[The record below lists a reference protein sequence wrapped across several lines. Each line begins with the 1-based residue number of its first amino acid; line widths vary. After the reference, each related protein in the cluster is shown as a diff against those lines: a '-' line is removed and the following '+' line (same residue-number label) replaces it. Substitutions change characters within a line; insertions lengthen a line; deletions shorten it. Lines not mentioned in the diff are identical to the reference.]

1 MRGTG
6 LGGQGRT
13 GVSIRGMRD
22 LDREETYLVDRQGL
36 ALELRDL
43 VGTGPV
49 PQGTYPGSHGV
60 LAYGEGRFAAELLAF
75 PEWVEEGTL
84 FLLEGGYDLGE
95 AAAMGLL
102 AEGGRARVVRVGF
115 RQGVDVHVPPS
126 PLSPYRYLRF
136 LLLATGQEE
145 ALKEVDE
152 KLLEE
157 RRRLGPEVPL
167 EENPAKFLAY
177 TLLERLPLFYS
188 PFFRPLEGAA
198 QSLIARIGKSLSL
211 TPPFSALEFFLTGLE
226 ARHEQGDPLA
236 AVLLGGGEAVALAKE
251 ILETRV
257 DAVAEV
263 LPPEGSRLAQAVALW
278 YRLAWTAYYLALLYG
293 VDPSDQ
299 EVLERL
305 REVS

>member
-1 MRGTG
+1 
-6 LGGQGRT
+6 
-13 GVSIRGMRD
+13 MRD
-22 LDREETYLVDRQGL
+22 LDREETYLVDRRGL

-49 PQGTYPGSHGV
+49 PPAPYPGPHGV
-60 LAYGEGRFAAELLAF
+60 LAYGEGWFAARLLSL
-75 PEWVEEGTL
+75 PEWGEEGTL

-102 AEGGRARVVRVGF
+102 AETGRAKVVRVGF
-115 RQGVDVHVPPS
+115 REGVEVYLPPS

-145 ALKEVDE
+145 ALEEVDGA
-152 KLLEE
+152 LLQE
-157 RRRLGPEVPL
+157 RRRLAPEVPL

-177 TLLERLPLFYS
+177 TLLERLPLFFS
-188 PFFRPLEGAA
+188 PFFRPLEEAA
-198 QSLIARIGKSLSL
+198 QSLFARMGKSLSL
-211 TPPFSALEFFLTGLE
+211 TPPHSALEFFLTGLE

-236 AVLLGGGEAVALAKE
+236 AVLLGGGEAASLAKE

-257 DAVAEV
+257 DAMAEV
-263 LPPEGSRLAQAVALW
+263 PAPEGSRLAQAMALW

>member
-1 MRGTG
+1 
-6 LGGQGRT
+6 
-13 GVSIRGMRD
+13 MRD
-22 LDREETYLVDRQGL
+22 LDRQETYLADRRGL

-49 PQGTYPGSHGV
+49 PAETYPAPHAV
-60 LAYGEGRFAAELLAF
+60 LGYGEGWFAAQASGL
-75 PEWVEEGTL
+75 PDWTEEGTL

-95 AAAMGLL
+95 AAALGIL
-102 AEGGRARVVRVGF
+102 AESGRVRVVRVGF
-115 RQGVDVHVPPS
+115 REGVEVYLPPS

-136 LLLATGQEE
+136 LLLATGQEG

-152 KLLEE
+152 ALLKE
-157 RRRLGPEVPL
+157 RRRLTPEVPL

-177 TLLERLPLFYS
+177 TLLERLPVFYA

-198 QSLIARIGKSLSL
+198 QSLFARMGKSLSL
-211 TPPFSALEFFLTGLE
+211 TPPFNALEFFLTGLE

-236 AVLLGGGEAVALAKE
+236 AVLLGSGEAAGLAKE

-257 DAVAEV
+257 DAIAEV
-263 LPPEGSRLAQAVALW
+263 PPPEGSRLAQAMALW

-293 VDPSDQ
+293 VDPSDP
-299 EVLERL
+299 ETLERL
-305 REVS
+305 REAT